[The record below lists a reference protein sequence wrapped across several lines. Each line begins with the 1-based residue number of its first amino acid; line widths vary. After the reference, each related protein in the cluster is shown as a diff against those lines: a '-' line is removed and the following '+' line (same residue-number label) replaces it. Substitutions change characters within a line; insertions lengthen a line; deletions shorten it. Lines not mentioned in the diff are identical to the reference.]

1 MLTVGVDLGGTFVD
15 GYFADDDRWMTCK
28 VPTLR
33 FDLTRS
39 VVACIGAGADAFG
52 EPLEGFLE
60 RIDLLRLST
69 TVGTNAIVE
78 GKGSRVGL
86 VVTSGQERTL
96 YGAEPPT
103 ALFDTFIDPDFVR
116 GATLPSEAEEIL
128 TSCRSLID
136 LGVRRVVI
144 SYPRGASSEER
155 ATRQAV
161 QDRYPEH
168 YLRSVPLQLGSEIS
182 ACTEDDVRTATAVV
196 NAYLHRDMAELLH
209 STEQELRSKGMRS
222 SLLVVHANSGVAR
235 ASKTTAIS
243 TYSSGPAA
251 GLSAAERLSI
261 RNNDPVVLTADMGGT
276 TLDLGLVRDGRCE
289 VEVRPTIAGVRVALP
304 MNRTA
309 SVGCAG
315 CSIVSVKEGS
325 LRIGPESAGAVPGP
339 AAFAMGGEA
348 PTLTDADVVTGLL
361 DAGKVFGGQFVLD
374 GDRARAAIEGVA
386 SQLKC
391 SGDEAAIRIERQA
404 AGDLGSALSSFLER
418 RQIDP
423 IDVILYAFGGAGPV
437 HMPEAASAAGI
448 RRLRTFP
455 YGSGFSAFGC
465 TVVDVRHRY
474 EASVARGLSVD
485 RWGQAIVRPL
495 LERGLAD
502 IRAEHFAP
510 EQGVAVL
517 HAVGKDGIV
526 LASSGPLPGRKPTVI
541 DDLVG
546 DVADQLVDPLAV
558 DALVLEVRVPVPT
571 VDAPTRRHPETSGGP
586 IDVRSVRWST
596 GAASPTPVYRWDEV
610 ATSNWLDGPVLV
622 EERDTTH
629 AVAAGWRFSIDEFGD
644 GLWEA
649 S

>member
-1 MLTVGVDLGGTFVD
+1 MLTVGIDLGGTFVD

-196 NAYLHRDMAELLH
+196 NAYLHRDMAQLLH

-315 CSIVSVKEGS
+315 CSDRFGQGRLAEDRAGERRGGSRPGGLRDGRRGAYPDRCRCGDRVARRWEGLRRAVRTRRRPSAGCDRRSGVTTEVLRRRSCHPDRAASRGGPRLRFVVLPRAPADRSYRCHPLRVRRCGTGAYAGSCKRCRHPAPPNVPVWLGIQRLRMHGGRCPSS
-325 LRIGPESAGAVPGP
+325 LRGVRRSWAQCRSLGSGDR
-339 AAFAMGGEA
+339 EA
-348 PTLTDADVVTGLL
+348 PTGERPGRHPCRA
-361 DAGKVFGGQFVLD
+361 F
-374 GDRARAAIEGVA
+374 RARARRRGSACGREGRDRPCLVGA
-386 SQLKC
+386 
-391 SGDEAAIRIERQA
+391 A
-404 AGDLGSALSSFLER
+404 AGA
-418 RQIDP
+418 
-423 IDVILYAFGGAGPV
+423 
-437 HMPEAASAAGI
+437 
-448 RRLRTFP
+448 
-455 YGSGFSAFGC
+455 
-465 TVVDVRHRY
+465 
-474 EASVARGLSVD
+474 
-485 RWGQAIVRPL
+485 QA
-495 LERGLAD
+495 D
-502 IRAEHFAP
+502 
-510 EQGVAVL
+510 
-517 HAVGKDGIV
+517 
-526 LASSGPLPGRKPTVI
+526 
-541 DDLVG
+541 
-546 DVADQLVDPLAV
+546 
-558 DALVLEVRVPVPT
+558 
-571 VDAPTRRHPETSGGP
+571 
-586 IDVRSVRWST
+586 
-596 GAASPTPVYRWDEV
+596 
-610 ATSNWLDGPVLV
+610 
-622 EERDTTH
+622 
-629 AVAAGWRFSIDEFGD
+629 GD
-644 GLWEA
+644 G
-649 S
+649 